1 LQENFFLL
9 FFESCIKFW
18 YNLDGE
24 VFSYVDEKW
33 LDNLLSTDW
42 LFITRR
48 KSSWIIFA
56 K

>member
-24 VFSYVDEKW
+24 VFS
-33 LDNLLSTDW
+33 
-42 LFITRR
+42 
-48 KSSWIIFA
+48 
-56 K
+56 